1 MDRIN
6 SSFSLLPSLFLLVLL
21 ALLNASFAQSPLT
34 DDAHVNRSFK
44 G

>member
-21 ALLNASFAQSPLT
+21 APNASFAQSPLT
-34 DDAHVNRSFK
+34 DDAQVNHSFK